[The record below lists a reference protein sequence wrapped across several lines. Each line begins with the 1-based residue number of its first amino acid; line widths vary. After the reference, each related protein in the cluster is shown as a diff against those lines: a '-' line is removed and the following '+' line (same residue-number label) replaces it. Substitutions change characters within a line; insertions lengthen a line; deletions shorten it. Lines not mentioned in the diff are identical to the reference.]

1 MSPHVTIL
9 LRSVRIVGWLRW
21 AGCHQPQPGHEPLLG
36 EDIERLPLWC
46 VE

>member
-1 MSPHVTIL
+1 MSPRVTIL
-9 LRSVRIVGWLRW
+9 LRSVPIVGWLRRT
-21 AGCHQPQPGHEPLLG
+21 GCHQSQPWYEPLLG

>member
-1 MSPHVTIL
+1 MSPRVTIL
-9 LRSVRIVGWLRW
+9 LRSVPIVGWLRRT
-21 AGCHQPQPGHEPLLG
+21 GCHQPQPWYEPLLG